1 MEFLKK
7 IGEKTKEIGK
17 KIVNAIKESN
27 RRRAER
33 AVRWELRQYYRNE
46 YGVPSFLEK
55 YPFYPYHS
63 IKSRD

>member
-1 MEFLKK
+1 MSLLKK
-7 IGEKTKEIGK
+7 IGVKTKEIGI

-33 AVRWELRQYYRNE
+33 AVQWELRQYYRNE

-55 YPFYPYHS
+55 FPYHS

>member
-1 MEFLKK
+1 MSLLKK
-7 IGEKTKEIGK
+7 IGVKTKEIGI
-17 KIVNAIKESN
+17 KIVNAIKESK

-33 AVRWELRQYYRNE
+33 QSQIYLQQYYRNE